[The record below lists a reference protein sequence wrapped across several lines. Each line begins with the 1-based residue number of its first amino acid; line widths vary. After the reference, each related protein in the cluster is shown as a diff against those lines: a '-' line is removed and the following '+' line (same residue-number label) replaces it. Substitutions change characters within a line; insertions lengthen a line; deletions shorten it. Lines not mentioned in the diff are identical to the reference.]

1 MSEYRKLNF
10 NKLKFGGTLST
21 DEALKDVAPIDY
33 PDEVLN
39 GDKKISITKVKKD
52 YVNKCVKLEISY

>member
-10 NKLKFGGTLST
+10 NKLKFGGTLSM
-21 DEALKDVAPIDY
+21 DEALKDVTPIDY

-39 GDKKISITKVKKD
+39 GDKKVSITKAKKD